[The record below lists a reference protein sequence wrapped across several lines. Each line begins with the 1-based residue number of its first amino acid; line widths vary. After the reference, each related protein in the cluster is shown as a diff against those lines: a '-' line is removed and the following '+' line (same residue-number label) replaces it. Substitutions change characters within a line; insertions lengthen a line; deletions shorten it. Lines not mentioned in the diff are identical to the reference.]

1 MIKDITMNLK
11 NTSTSKYGVNPR
23 SSYSNKTSSEDFD
36 DIFTDSL
43 AMFQKEVVST
53 EMEVYLDE
61 PIRGLPYYRGLIHY
75 MHCMQAEDSLIIW
88 LDTPGGQ
95 LDSALAI
102 IDAMETTEGS
112 VQVIVTGEAAS
123 AGSLIALSAPNL
135 VLGAKARFML
145 HSASYSIGHSKQGD
159 IESRVENSKQL
170 LRSVVEDGYKDF
182 LSPEEIELM
191 FIGKDYYMDSSEV
204 AIRLEAREEMQD
216 KRRKQEEVKL
226 KKAAAVSQAVE
237 AAKVSTRLPS
247 KKQPSVLA
255 KEGSRKNK
263 DSPEVIQEI

>member
-1 MIKDITMNLK
+1 MINMINMKFNK
-11 NTSTSKYGVNPR
+11 NKANPNRNHNHKFSTSLTLGKGNLD
-23 SSYSNKTSSEDFD
+23 SDFEED
-36 DIFTDSL
+36 IYMHSL
-43 AMFQKEVVST
+43 PMFQKETTIT

-61 PIRGLPYYRGLIHY
+61 PIKGLPYYRGLIHY

-102 IDAMETTEGS
+102 IDAMETTEGQ

-145 HSASYSIGHSKQGD
+145 HAASYSIGHSKQGD

-170 LRSVVEDGYKDF
+170 LKGVVEEGYKDF
-182 LSPEEIELM
+182 LLPEEIELM
-191 FIGKDYYMDSSEV
+191 FIGKDYYMDAAEV
-204 AIRLEAREEMQD
+204 TARLEQRE
-216 KRRKQEEVKL
+216 KLQEERQVKEL
-226 KKAAAVSQAVE
+226 QEQEDLEKAEVKKPPRIRKSP
-237 AAKVSTRLPS
+237 STS
-247 KKQPSVLA
+247 
-255 KEGSRKNK
+255 
-263 DSPEVIQEI
+263 